1 MVASNYSFSLRHLV
15 FKILHIPIV
24 EYLLSYGVCS
34 YIIFESLQELPFK
47 FQHTET
53 GGEKKPKYSE
63 IEVMVG
69 VCGSQGSQFW
79 AHANA
84 LSACAF
90 GSIVWNLM

>member
-1 MVASNYSFSLRHLV
+1 MLFLKASKNCPSNSNIQ
-15 FKILHIPIV
+15 K
-24 EYLLSYGVCS
+24 
-34 YIIFESLQELPFK
+34 QE
-47 FQHTET
+47 
-53 GGEKKPKYSE
+53 GKKKTKYSE